1 MRVVVVTPP
10 APVVTWEEAEQH
22 LRLDGDVEQK
32 PMVERLIAAATAHVD
47 GPQGWLGRALGL
59 QTLEM
64 FLPAFG
70 VTSICLPYPPAV
82 DIVSID
88 YVDGAGETVA
98 MEAADY
104 ELRGPMLRPAW
115 PKSWPSAQ
123 WRGGAGETVRIRY
136 RAGYAVDPDADPIVS
151 NVPEPIKAAILLM
164 VGDLYRFRT
173 SASDMNITATSIPM
187 STTVENLLQPFRVY
201 R

>member
-32 PMVERLIAAATAHVD
+32 PMVERLIAAATAHID

-59 QTLEM
+59 QTLET

-88 YVDGAGETVA
+88 YVDGDGATIT
-98 MEAADY
+98 MDAADY

-123 WRGGAGETVRIRY
+123 WRGCDGETVRVRY
-136 RAGYAVDPDADPIVS
+136 RAGYAVDPAAEEVTP

-164 VGDLYRFRT
+164 VGDLWHVR
-173 SASDMNITATSIPM
+173 ATVATGAAMAMVPM
-187 STTVENLLQPFRVY
+187 SATVERLLQPFRVY

>member
-10 APVVTWEEAEQH
+10 APVVTWEEADQH
-22 LRLDGDVEQK
+22 LRLEGDVEQK
-32 PMVERLIAAATAHVD
+32 PMVERLIAAATAHID

-59 QTLEM
+59 QTLET

-88 YVDGAGETVA
+88 YVDSGGETVA
-98 MEAADY
+98 MEEADY

-123 WRGGAGETVRIRY
+123 WRGSDGETVRIRY
-136 RAGYAVDPDADPIVS
+136 RAGYAVDPDADPIMS

-164 VGDLYRFRT
+164 IGDLWHAR
-173 SASDMNITATSIPM
+173 ATVATGAAMAMVPM
-187 STTVENLLQPFRVY
+187 SATVEHLLQPFRVY

>member
-10 APVVTWEEAEQH
+10 APVVTWEEADQH
-22 LRLDGDVEQK
+22 LRLEGDVEQK
-32 PMVERLIAAATAHVD
+32 PMVERLIAAATAHID

-59 QTLEM
+59 QTLET

-82 DIVSID
+82 DIVSVD
-88 YVDGAGETVA
+88 YVDGDGDMVA
-98 MEAADY
+98 MAAADY

-123 WRGGAGETVRIRY
+123 WRGSDGETVRIRY

-164 VGDLYRFRT
+164 VGDLWHAR
-173 SASDMNITATSIPM
+173 ATVATGAAMATVPM
-187 STTVENLLQPFRVY
+187 STTVEQLLQPFRVY

>member
-10 APVVTWEEAEQH
+10 VPVVTWEEAEQH

-32 PMVERLIAAATAHVD
+32 PMVERLIAAATAHID

-59 QTLEM
+59 QTLET

-70 VTSICLPYPPAV
+70 VTSIFLPYPPAV
-82 DIVSID
+82 DIVSVD
-88 YVDGAGETVA
+88 YVDGVGETVA

-123 WRGGAGETVRIRY
+123 WRGGDGETVRIRY

-164 VGDLYRFRT
+164 VGDLWHAR
-173 SASDMNITATSIPM
+173 ATAATGAAMARVPM
-187 STTVENLLQPFRVY
+187 SATVEHLLQPFRVY

>member
-10 APVVTWEEAEQH
+10 VPVVTWEEAEQH

-59 QTLEM
+59 QTLET

-82 DIVSID
+82 DIVSVD
-88 YVDGAGETVA
+88 YVDGVGETVA

-123 WRGGAGETVRIRY
+123 WRGGDGETVRIRY

-164 VGDLYRFRT
+164 VGDLWHAR
-173 SASDMNITATSIPM
+173 ATVATGAAMAMVPM
-187 STTVENLLQPFRVY
+187 SATVEHLLQPFRVY

>member
-1 MRVVVVTPP
+1 MRIVVVTPP

-32 PMVERLIAAATAHVD
+32 PLVERLIAAATAHID

-59 QTLEM
+59 QTLET

-82 DIVSID
+82 DIVSIG
-88 YVDGAGETVA
+88 YVDGDGATVA

-123 WRGGAGETVRIRY
+123 WRGSDGETVRIRY
-136 RAGYAVDPDADPIVS
+136 RAGYAVDPAAEVVTP

-164 VGDLYRFRT
+164 VGDLWHAR
-173 SASDMNITATSIPM
+173 ATVATGAAMAMVPM
-187 STTVENLLQPFRVY
+187 SATVESLLQPFRVY